1 MSDVQPIDQ
10 QSEICQVLTCLPEK
24 FVVDFANGIDVARE
38 RQRYMDGRSSFF
50 ARMYD
55 GFTGQGARHQNAINA
70 SLTDGVE
77 GALNWLTDLSESLA
91 RSNLAIARVNDR
103 VNALKADV
111 TTIASFSLETRN
123 RLNILSQR
131 LDERCD
137 VLEREVA
144 RIDFVQRAQ
153 LSVDEVFNKWGA
165 GRYRSLSLSGRG
177 YAALEELRW
186 SDFGDYCRQASGSDR
201 QKVLESL
208 ANRTIT
214 QMNRDAGLER
224 RERIAMRERWMAH
237 PAGRDV
243 LSDARDALAYMGD
256 GFAAEKAPFVFAISQ
271 SAQELPIHVPLLSS
285 AERLTES
292 MISELFL
299 EAEHV

>member
-1 MSDVQPIDQ
+1 MSDVQSIDQ
-10 QSEICQVLTCLPEK
+10 QSEVCQVLTCLPEK
-24 FVVDFANGIDVARE
+24 FVVDFANGIDVVRE
-38 RQRYMDGRSSFF
+38 RQRYMDGRSNFF
-50 ARMYD
+50 ARLYD

-70 SLTDGVE
+70 SLADGVE

-91 RSNLAIARVNDR
+91 NSNLAIARVNDR

-111 TTIASFSLETRN
+111 TTLATFSLETRK
-123 RLNILSQR
+123 RLDILSQR

-137 VLEREVA
+137 ELGREVA

-153 LSVDEVFNKWGA
+153 ISLDEVFNKWGA

-186 SDFGDYCRQASGSDR
+186 SDFGDYCRQTSGNDQ
-201 QKVLESL
+201 QKLLENL

-214 QMNRDAGLER
+214 QMNRDAGLQK
-224 RERIAMRERWMAH
+224 RERIAMREHWLAQ
-237 PAGRDV
+237 PTGRDA
-243 LSDARDALAYMGD
+243 LPDARDALAYMGD
-256 GFAAEKAPFVFAISQ
+256 WFPVEKAPFVFAVSQ
-271 SAQELPIHVPLLSS
+271 TPDELPAHVPLLSS
-285 AERLTES
+285 AERLTEA

-299 EAEHV
+299 EVHHV